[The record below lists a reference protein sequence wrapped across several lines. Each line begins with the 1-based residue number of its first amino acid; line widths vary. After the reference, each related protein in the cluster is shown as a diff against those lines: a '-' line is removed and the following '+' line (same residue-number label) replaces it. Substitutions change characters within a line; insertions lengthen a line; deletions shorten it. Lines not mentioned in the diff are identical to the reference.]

1 MKITSEDCSG
11 RIMVALIES
20 NPEILGGKPVIKGTR
35 IPVSL
40 IFELISLNYSIDQ
53 ILKEYPTLSK
63 EIVLILINL
72 GKDIQVIIQNIDF
85 NSYLNL

>member
-1 MKITSEDCSG
+1 MKITSKDRSG

-63 EIVLILINL
+63 EIILNLIKL
-72 GKDIQVIIQNIDF
+72 GKDIQENLQNIDF
-85 NSYLNL
+85 NSYP